1 MNSEVELL
9 DGQLQ
14 ILSRREAEYQRIIG
28 EIQKLKDEVSSEK
41 AALTEK
47 RNELESQKEPI
58 NWLPTELL
66 VNIFLIFAEF
76 DFEDLDYRPP
86 VVISHTCTKWRA
98 IVLSTSHLWTR
109 LSVRGSSSKG
119 LAQTFFQRSGVAPLE
134 VGFFSLPSALPSAQ
148 CEHMDSFLISS
159 RIHFSRIEKLSLQC
173 QTAASLL
180 YILPFIQAHTSTFPN
195 LRQLT
200 LSISHPNPP
209 FLEAPDFLRLE
220 GSAIRNSSP
229 PPARSSEYSG
239 LLHLKL
245 EKVPPFSLPATL
257 IANLKTLELTYA
269 PRKSYSRDY
278 YFLRMSTLCRFL
290 SLTPFLEELVLS
302 NTVPYFDV
310 TLAQDGGPVS
320 NSNANADGPLVEMNP
335 VVLKHLKSI
344 DWTYPHT
351 GDVARF
357 LSMIE
362 ALSLERLD
370 LWVEEIR
377 PKRHGCDDVL
387 FTRGYTI
394 ASSPHKF
401 IRGFTAAIYPSLKDL
416 SLQCAG
422 DDTAPCVLRKFSVP
436 ALEKVAFTNIDTDA
450 RKGGEKTPS
459 LPVFPRLE
467 SIFRDPRLPHLTH
480 LTLSHFKLSVE
491 QGRVEA
497 MLGYMPRLTSLTLD
511 TCLGVERLMEALQ
524 ESLVGT
530 IKPHDPGERGGGG
543 GRERGTRSRCGVK
556 VCPRLEALSFW
567 GCQDV
572 TLNSLSAVIRSRN
585 RSFSTH
591 AKAELECTYKSTHR
605 PNGATQLVTRDLET
619 GREGD
624 GHKIEV
630 EAKMGR
636 EIKPLRRMRRH
647 RPESALSSQEMEGAI
662 TLSPSTNIVS
672 TIIARQEALQPAQ
685 IIYLRLDN
693 CKLIERAGALGFRDL
708 GVVDLIWV
716 GSD

>member
-1 MNSEVELL
+1 
-9 DGQLQ
+9 
-14 ILSRREAEYQRIIG
+14 
-28 EIQKLKDEVSSEK
+28 
-41 AALTEK
+41 
-47 RNELESQKEPI
+47 
-58 NWLPTELL
+58 
-66 VNIFLIFAEF
+66 
-76 DFEDLDYRPP
+76 
-86 VVISHTCTKWRA
+86 
-98 IVLSTSHLWTR
+98 
-109 LSVRGSSSKG
+109 
-119 LAQTFFQRSGVAPLE
+119 
-134 VGFFSLPSALPSAQ
+134 
-148 CEHMDSFLISS
+148 
-159 RIHFSRIEKLSLQC
+159 
-173 QTAASLL
+173 
-180 YILPFIQAHTSTFPN
+180 
-195 LRQLT
+195 
-200 LSISHPNPP
+200 
-209 FLEAPDFLRLE
+209 
-220 GSAIRNSSP
+220 
-229 PPARSSEYSG
+229 
-239 LLHLKL
+239 
-245 EKVPPFSLPATL
+245 
-257 IANLKTLELTYA
+257 
-269 PRKSYSRDY
+269 
-278 YFLRMSTLCRFL
+278 
-290 SLTPFLEELVLS
+290 
-302 NTVPYFDV
+302 
-310 TLAQDGGPVS
+310 
-320 NSNANADGPLVEMNP
+320 
-335 VVLKHLKSI
+335 
-344 DWTYPHT
+344 
-351 GDVARF
+351 
-357 LSMIE
+357 
-362 ALSLERLD
+362 
-370 LWVEEIR
+370 
-377 PKRHGCDDVL
+377 
-387 FTRGYTI
+387 
-394 ASSPHKF
+394 
-401 IRGFTAAIYPSLKDL
+401 
-416 SLQCAG
+416 
-422 DDTAPCVLRKFSVP
+422 VP